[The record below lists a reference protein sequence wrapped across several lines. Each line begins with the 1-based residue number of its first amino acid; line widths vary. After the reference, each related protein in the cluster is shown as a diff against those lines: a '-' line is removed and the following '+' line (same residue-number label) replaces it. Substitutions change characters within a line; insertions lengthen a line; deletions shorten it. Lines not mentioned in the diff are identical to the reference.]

1 MKVIVCVIVTLGAA
15 VNAFAPSSTIIS
27 YCSRTSKTAANLQA
41 TRNGIDHDLVVS
53 ILKETREYA
62 TRAVAS
68 ALVAGALW
76 AAPAATTNVLPN
88 HHYPFLMVTSIASAK
103 EMASASG
110 SRVNKDAESLLQN
123 GLPIN
128 NKEVC
133 IVLFYCDVMCFI
145 VK

>member
-15 VNAFAPSSTIIS
+15 VNAFAPSTIIIS
-27 YCSRTSKTAANLQA
+27 YCSRTSKTAADLQA
-41 TRNGIDHDLVVS
+41 TRNGIDHDC
-53 ILKETREYA
+53 ILKETREYV

-133 IVLFYCDVMCFI
+133 IVLFYCDVYIYI